1 MEWGAEGPGPSRAT
15 GQMNQ
20 YPRQQGI
27 EGRPVAPHN
36 NGEPWPLT
44 MIDSDEDVIRVL
56 KLSGPV
62 AVLFML
68 AFVLLA
74 DRGMVHGHSLPT
86 TAHWIA
92 LGVTAA
98 FFGITWLP
106 AFRRRWR
113 LWTLLCSVCIVS
125 LFIRISVTTGDTVT
139 PFVAILLCPIA
150 SASFVRWNPRW
161 QAAMCV
167 TCLLEFAAATHFL
180 PLHDPFQV
188 YRWLGLVA
196 ALCLAQFTAVFL
208 HEHDRRLHRQFNLLA
223 EAANFRERQVAML
236 AHDVRNPL
244 SSVTGFVGILEEDHE
259 LGEAERREMLTRIG
273 LATRMM
279 DLIVGNVL
287 DYTNIEEGR
296 LTPTRRTVDPNVI
309 TVEVATESLKRAQ
322 RKRVRFHTELNR
334 MPAVNCDP
342 HHLERILKN
351 LMLNAIE
358 RAEHGQVLV
367 TSESRDGWVRIA
379 ITDSGPQ
386 LDPRAL
392 EALMMV
398 PPPSTVRAWPAV
410 VGMFVARSLVEVNG
424 GRVMAQSDDHAGLIV
439 TVELPIES
447 PS

>member
-1 MEWGAEGPGPSRAT
+1 
-15 GQMNQ
+15 MNQ
-20 YPRQQGI
+20 NPHQQGI
-27 EGRPVAPHN
+27 EVRPVAPRNH
-36 NGEPWPLT
+36 GEAWPLT
-44 MIDSDEDVIRVL
+44 MIDSDEDAIRVL

-68 AFVLLA
+68 AFLA
-74 DRGMVHGHSLPT
+74 LAGRGVVGGHSPLT
-86 TAHWIA
+86 TAHWMA

-106 AFRRRWR
+106 AFRRHWR
-113 LWTLLCSVCIVS
+113 LWTLLFSVLIVS
-125 LFIRISVTTGDTVT
+125 LFIRISVTTGDSVT
-139 PFVAILLCPIA
+139 PFVAIILCPIA

-161 QAAMCV
+161 QAAMSV
-167 TCLLEFAAATHFL
+167 ACLLEFAAATHFL
-180 PLHDPFQV
+180 PSQDPFQI
-188 YRWLGLVA
+188 YRWLGLLA

-208 HEHDRRLHRQFNLLA
+208 HDYDRRLHRQFDLLT

-244 SSVTGFVGILEEDHE
+244 SSVTGFVGILEEDRE

-296 LTPTRRTVDPNVI
+296 LTPSRRTLDPNVI
-309 TVEVATESLKRAQ
+309 TVEVASESLKRAQ

-334 MPAVNCDP
+334 MPSVNCDP

-379 ITDSGPQ
+379 VTDSGPP
-386 LDPRAL
+386 LDPPAL
-392 EALMMV
+392 AELMAP
-398 PPPSTVRAWPAV
+398 PPPSTVRAWPAMI
-410 VGMFVARSLVEVNG
+410 GMFVARSLVEANG
-424 GRVMAQSDDHAGLIV
+424 GRVTARSDDHAGLIV

-447 PS
+447 AT

>member
-1 MEWGAEGPGPSRAT
+1 
-15 GQMNQ
+15 MNQ
-20 YPRQQGI
+20 DPRQQGI
-27 EGRPVAPHN
+27 KGRPVAPRN
-36 NGEPWPLT
+36 NRGSLPLT
-44 MIDSDEDVIRVL
+44 MIDSNEDAIRVL

-68 AFVLLA
+68 GFLLLA
-74 DRGMVHGHSLPT
+74 DRDAEPGQSLLT
-86 TAHWIA
+86 TFHWTA

-113 LWTLLCSVCIVS
+113 LWTLLFSVVIVS

-139 PFVAILLCPIA
+139 PFLAILLCPVA

-167 TCLLEFAAATHFL
+167 TCVLEFAAASHFL
-180 PLHDPFQV
+180 PLQDPFQV
-188 YRWLGLVA
+188 YRWLGLGA

-208 HEHDRRLHRQFNLLA
+208 HDYDRRLHGQFDLLT

-244 SSVTGFVGILEEDHE
+244 SSVTGFVGIMEEDRE

-296 LTPTRRTVDPNVI
+296 LTPTRRIVDPNVI
-309 TVEVATESLKRAQ
+309 TVEVASESLKRAQ

-334 MPAVNCDP
+334 MPSVNCDP

-367 TSESRDGWVRIA
+367 TSESREGWVRIA

-386 LDPRAL
+386 LDRPAL
-392 EALMMV
+392 EALMAA
-398 PPPSTVRAWPAV
+398 PPPSTVRAWPTV
-410 VGMFVARSLVEVNG
+410 VGMFVARSLVEANG
-424 GRVMAQSDDHAGLIV
+424 GRMSVHSDDHAGLTV

-447 PS
+447 PP